1 MILLTKIGMSEG
13 NVILGRGRISNGEF
27 EFGYT
32 ESGIS
37 VIFPCK
43 CVQQAVRY
51 RSLKGRR

>member
-13 NVILGRGRISNGEF
+13 NVILGGRRISNDES

-32 ESGIS
+32 ESEMS